1 MKTIK
6 PLVEKAKNTSEVFK
20 TLDITVSNAV
30 LHDMADALIEYQNI
44 IIQLNDQDIANS
56 KAMHLSPLAI
66 DLLLINS
73 ERISELAAS
82 IRSLTTKTTMLNLK
96 DDKDVDIP
104 SPSTLAIIYESRPNI
119 TAEAACLAFRS
130 GNAIVLRGGREAFHS
145 NTAISSILCDVLD
158 QNGLPR
164 ELITLLPTT
173 DRVSM
178 TELIS
183 LNNLIDY
190 VIPHGSE
197 GLVQYIHQNSKIPV
211 LNRLPDIRNA
221 FDL

>member
-6 PLVEKAKNTSEVFK
+6 PLVEKTKIASNVLND
-20 TLDITVSNAV
+20 LDITVINAV

-44 IIQLNDQDIANS
+44 IIKLNGQDICNGE
-56 KAMHLSPLAI
+56 AMRLSPLAMDRLI
-66 DLLLINS
+66 INS
-73 ERISELAAS
+73 EKITELAIS
-82 IRSLTTKTTMLNLK
+82 IRALTIKKSILTIK
-96 DDKDVDIP
+96 DDHDVKIV
-104 SPSTLAIIYESRPNI
+104 SPSTLAIIYESRPHI

-130 GNAIVLRGGREAFHS
+130 GNAIVLRGGKEAFHS
-145 NTAISSILCDVLD
+145 NTAISSILCDVLE

-183 LNNLIDY
+183 LHDLIDHV
-190 VIPHGSE
+190 VIHGSE
-197 GLVQYIHQNSKIPV
+197 GLDHYVRNNTKIPI
-211 LNRLPDIRNA
+211 LNKLPEISDA
-221 FDL
+221 FNI

>member
-6 PLVEKAKNTSEVFK
+6 LLVEKTKNASEVFK

-73 ERISELAAS
+73 EKISELAAS
-82 IRSLTTKTTMLNLK
+82 IRSLATKTIMLNLK
-96 DDKDVDIP
+96 NDKDIDIP

-130 GNAIVLRGGREAFHS
+130 GNVIVLRGGREAFHS
-145 NTAISSILCDVLD
+145 NIAISSILCDVLD

-164 ELITLLPTT
+164 ELITLLPTS

-183 LNNLIDY
+183 LNDLIDY

-197 GLVQYIHQNSKIPV
+197 GLVQYVHKNSKIPI
-211 LNRLPDIRNA
+211 LNKFPKIQDA
-221 FDL
+221 FNI